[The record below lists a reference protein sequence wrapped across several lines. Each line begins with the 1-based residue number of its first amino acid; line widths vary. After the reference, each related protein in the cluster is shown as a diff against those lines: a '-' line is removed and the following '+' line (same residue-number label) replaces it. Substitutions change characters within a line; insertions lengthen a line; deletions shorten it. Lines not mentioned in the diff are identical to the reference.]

1 MNNTVLCSTTN
12 QNMDIDL
19 DLKKF
24 GNNFVRKYYSTLSK
38 NPHNL
43 SKYYE
48 KNSIFM
54 HQKVTA
60 DAQFVVGQKDI
71 HDRVDQLGYKGCN
84 TNILSVNTEKLYNYI
99 VIVIV
104 GDLTKH
110 NNNQRKFSQ
119 TIVLDRNTNDECV
132 IKNDTLFYLDPRVQ
146 FNIDNKEVTTYTK
159 KIQNQTCNRKMQSLS
174 QYDKM
179 LYPPRS
185 NQLFVSGIPAN
196 TKPQDLSHFFE
207 QYGQLYSLRIMTK
220 NVNYGFVTYATSDS
234 TQAVLQNRPITYPD
248 KTGVWLVIKEK
259 KKTYHYK
266 ENKYLPT
273 SHQLFVG
280 DIPVNVT
287 SDELKQFFS
296 MWGDVVSARI
306 ITTEKNL
313 EPTKDFVPGFVT
325 FMTADSAKKVLSN
338 QPIMYPD
345 QNGIALKVM
354 EKISRVQKKKNIVH
368 EEYQK
373 NVNDDGS
380 LFVCF

>member
-1 MNNTVLCSTTN
+1 
-12 QNMDIDL
+12 MDVDL

-38 NPHNL
+38 CPHNL

-60 DAQFVVGQKDI
+60 DAKFVVGQKDI
-71 HDRVDQLGYKGCN
+71 HDRVEQLGYKGCN

-119 TIVLDRNTNDECV
+119 TIVLDRNIKDECV
-132 IKNDTLFYLDPRVQ
+132 IKNDTLFYLDHTVQ

-220 NVNYGFVTYATSDS
+220 NVNYGFVTYATSES

-296 MWGDVVSARI
+296 IWGDVVSARI

-354 EKISRVQKKKNIVH
+354 EKISRVQKKKSIVH

-380 LFVCF
+380 LFICF